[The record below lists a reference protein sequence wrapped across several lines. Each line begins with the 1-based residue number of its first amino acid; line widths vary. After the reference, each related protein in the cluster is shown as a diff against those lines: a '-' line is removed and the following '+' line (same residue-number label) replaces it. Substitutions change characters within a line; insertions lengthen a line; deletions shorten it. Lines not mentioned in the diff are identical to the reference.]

1 MQPPPQT
8 IPLRNR
14 PNSASH
20 AETGPMALLATLK
33 QEVSDIAAET
43 VQIVPAVVTTSVPLM
58 TLSVPTVGR
67 NGTSGACAAHS
78 TREATITPPT
88 L

>member
-8 IPLRNR
+8 IPLWNR
-14 PNSASH
+14 PNSASQ

-33 QEVSDIAAET
+33 QVSDIAAET
-43 VQIVPAVVTTSVPLM
+43 VQIVPAVATTSVPLM
-58 TLSVPTVGR
+58 ILSVPTVGR
-67 NGTSGACAAHS
+67 NGTSVACAAHS